1 MSLQKQLVHLNLT
14 GGLQT
19 KDDSFLVIPS
29 KLAVANNV
37 EFDDASTVKTRGGL
51 VEVSLSGLSVLE
63 ALSNARRAITH
74 NGQLI
79 IEADSGNYRVT
90 DGGLVQ
96 IYPIESST
104 TRGARVFPRASMV
117 TRRDGSVSA
126 STTSYPLMP
135 GDVDTATIGN
145 KQFLAWETRDPSTG
159 TNTIR
164 FQIQDVLSGKVIR
177 EGLLNTLAGKVR
189 SHPRVVTYGSDFI
202 LYHAVYTAGANTFE
216 VRRIAWN
223 ASTGAVSKVEASVI
237 TSSASGTAP
246 SVEYDER
253 NVACF
258 DVAVDEPNGNIGL
271 VLRDIDGPG
280 TLRLRALSTSDYYT
294 VTQSRNVA
302 PASWPRAVTAATSV
316 NNSNGDALLN
326 AFYSEGTNT
335 YSATGLNVTTG
346 AAIATAVVGTAGA
359 GDVAGRSAAWQE
371 GDYIYLAW
379 DARTATNEQSTL
391 RVSKF
396 SITYGTLSEC
406 SAFAPWFIAGRVAS
420 VSNRLYLPMMHSA
433 AQTSVNNTFY
443 VVDFTSIIRN
453 VGVASNNEPP
463 HVLARIDP
471 GESPVFLSTWRDTN
485 RVPGLPT
492 LSATSSLGIAETGLV
507 FSYPKF
513 EADYVVAG
521 TSNDT
526 AVCVSTA
533 LITIIDAGFGTR
545 SQLGQVEVNG
555 VAMLAGACPMLFDGT
570 AFVEEGFHHPPWIV
584 PATATPGV
592 AGYGPFPVGD
602 VTFCVTYGWQDDA
615 GNWHESAPSNEVTVT
630 FAGLNVYCNPTIVL
644 PPTQKKGARL
654 RIYRTKATSTDTSLY
669 LTTTASGG
677 FVSLDTDLAN
687 SEQLYTAGGVLP
699 NSPAPACRHIS
710 VFQRRLV
717 LSGCGDGS
725 RVYWSKQ
732 FTPGYGVEFAA
743 GDPTHYTTVPDSA
756 GRVVASA
763 EMDDRLVVLC
773 ERAIGLISGSGPAP
787 TGTQGQYSEFSTI
800 ITETGCYWYA
810 PKSVARGPEGVWFR
824 SPFGI
829 RLVSR
834 SGTLARGQDG
844 KQVGAE
850 VDGIISGNC
859 VAVPHEGKQQIRFHQ
874 TNNTVLV
881 WDYQWLQW
889 SQFSGNY
896 FSFVDA
902 AFADGRLY
910 LLGSSNLRYTS
921 DTSTDDVATT
931 PVTGTIETPWLS
943 FAGIQGYQRLYRL
956 MILGK
961 ELNGANGNATFG
973 LTVYCDFDGT
983 TSADSGTATA
993 TCTNGRYQVQHHFA
1007 RQKCEAMKLKITL
1020 SAAPGSRVRLTDL
1033 TLQVGVKAG
1042 YNKLPSS
1049 ARF

>member
-29 KLAVANNV
+29 KLAVADNV

-51 VEVSLSGLSVLE
+51 VGMNLTGLSVLE

-74 NGQLI
+74 NGQMI

-90 DGGLVQ
+90 DSGLVQ
-96 IYPIESST
+96 IYPIEGST

-117 TRRDGSVSA
+117 TRRDGSVLA
-126 STTSYPLMP
+126 STTAYPLMP
-135 GDVDTATIGN
+135 GDMDTATIGN
-145 KQFLAWETRDPSTG
+145 MQFLAWETRDTSTG
-159 TNTIR
+159 TSTIR

-177 EGLLNTLAGKVR
+177 DGLLNTLLGKVR

-271 VLRDIDGPG
+271 VLRDIDAPG

-302 PASWPRAVTAATSV
+302 PASWPRAVTAATAV
-316 NNSNGDALLN
+316 NTSNGDALLN

-359 GDVAGRSAAWQE
+359 GELAGRSAAWQD

-379 DARTATNEQSTL
+379 DARSATSEQSTL

-406 SAFAPWFIAGRVAS
+406 TAFAPWFIAGRIAS
-420 VSNRLYLPMMHSA
+420 ASSRLYLPMMHSTA
-433 AQTSVNNTFY
+433 ESSVNNTFY

-453 VGVASNNEPP
+453 VGVANNNEPP
-463 HVLARIDP
+463 HVIARIDP
-471 GESPVFLSTWRDTN
+471 GESPRFLSTWRDTN
-485 RVPGLPT
+485 RLPN
-492 LSATSSLGIAETGLV
+492 LAALQATSALGIAETGFV
-507 FSYPKF
+507 YAYPKF

-533 LITIIDAGFGTR
+533 LVTIVDAGFSRR

-555 VAMLAGACPMLFDGT
+555 VAVLAGACPMLFDGKS
-570 AFVEEGFHHPPWIV
+570 FVEEGFHHPPWIF
-584 PATATPGV
+584 PASATAGLT
-592 AGYGPFPVGD
+592 GYGPFPAGD
-602 VTFCVTYGWQDDA
+602 VTFCFTYGWQDDA

-630 FAGLNVYCNPTIVL
+630 FAGANVFCNPTVVL

-850 VDGIISGNC
+850 VDGLISGNC

-874 TNNTVLV
+874 TNNTILV

-889 SQFSGNY
+889 SRFSGGY
-896 FSFVDA
+896 FSFRDA
-902 AFADGRLY
+902 AFADNRLY
-910 LLGSSNLRYTS
+910 LLDTSNLRYTS
-921 DTSTDDVATT
+921 DATTDDVATT

-961 ELNGANGNATFG
+961 DANMAGGAATFG

-983 TSADSGTATA
+983 TTADSGTATA
-993 TCTNGRYQVQHHFA
+993 TFTNGRYQVQHHFA
-1007 RQKCEAMKLKITL
+1007 RQKCEAMKLNLTL
-1020 SAAPGSRVRLTDL
+1020 SAASGSRVRLTDL